1 MVAQKIVMIT
11 NDEERKKKKK
21 NKIKSTILSRRQ
33 LNADRPAEIQSN
45 TMDIQMM
52 HEKCKPKEIIF
63 K

>member
-1 MVAQKIVMIT
+1 MIT

-21 NKIKSTILSRRQ
+21 NKIKSTICKTILSRRQ